1 MYSQP
6 VLGVCHSAGAA
17 YHKAMLQMT
26 TTQSLEIFLRALQG
40 QNYSPKTLRAYGDD
54 LAQFLAWVK
63 QNRVDWDNPL
73 RFSRVDIEGFMQYLA
88 AQHMSGVTRV
98 RKLAAIRKFFAFME
112 ENNILAANPAN
123 TVKGARREE
132 KEPHILYKEQYKA
145 LLYEASDNLRD
156 YAIIQTFLQTGIRLS
171 ELANLRV
178 DDVDLEHR
186 ILTVR
191 QGKGKKDRQIPLV
204 DGAVKALRNYA
215 RYRNT
220 EIILDDDV
228 FFLAKNGTSM
238 NVSTIK
244 YLVAKYVKKAG
255 IRKKVS
261 VHTLRHTFG
270 AHKADKN
277 MGIATLQQ
285 LMGHK
290 KKETTL
296 KYIHLAK
303 TNLRQEMVQTAL

>member
-1 MYSQP
+1 M
-6 VLGVCHSAGAA
+6 
-17 YHKAMLQMT
+17 KDMT
-26 TTQSLEIFLRALQG
+26 TTQSLQLFLKALQG
-40 QNYSPKTLRAYGDD
+40 QNYSSKTLRAYGDD
-54 LAQFLAWVK
+54 LAQFLEWIK
-63 QNRVDWDNPL
+63 KNRVDFDVPT
-73 RFSRVDIEGFMQYLA
+73 RFSRGDIEGFMQYLA
-88 AQHMSGVTRV
+88 AKRMTGVTRV
-98 RKLAAIRKFFAFME
+98 RKLAAIRKFFAFLE
-112 ENNILAANPAN
+112 ENNILAANPAH

-132 KEPHILYKEQYKA
+132 KEPNILYKEQYKA
-145 LLYEASDNLRD
+145 LLYEASDNIRD

-178 DDVDLEHR
+178 EDVDVEHR
-186 ILTVR
+186 NLTVR

-204 DGAVKALRNYA
+204 DDVVKALRNYL

-220 EIILDDDV
+220 ELIVDDEIL
-228 FFLAKNGTSM
+228 FLAKNGTSL
-238 NVSTIK
+238 NVSTVK
-244 YLVAKYVKKAG
+244 YTVAKYVKKAG

-270 AHKADKN
+270 AHKADKH
-277 MGIATLQQ
+277 MSLATLQE

-303 TNLRQEMVQTAL
+303 TNLRAEMVQTAL

>member
-1 MYSQP
+1 M
-6 VLGVCHSAGAA
+6 
-17 YHKAMLQMT
+17 MQMT
-26 TTQSLEIFLRALQG
+26 TIQSLQLFIRALQG

-54 LAQFLAWVK
+54 LQQFLAWVEK
-63 QNRVDWDNPL
+63 NRVDWDSPT
-73 RFSRVDIEGFMQYLA
+73 RFARGDIEGFMQYLA
-88 AQHMSGVTRV
+88 AQRMTGVTRV
-98 RKLAAIRKFFAFME
+98 RKLAAIRKFFTFLE
-112 ENNILAANPAN
+112 ENSILAANPAH

-132 KEPHILYKEQYKA
+132 KEPNILYKEQYKA
-145 LLYEASDNLRD
+145 LLYEASDNIRD

-171 ELANLRV
+171 ELVNLRV
-178 DDVDLEHR
+178 EDVDLEHR
-186 ILTVR
+186 NLTVR

-204 DGAVKALRNYA
+204 DAVLKALRNYL
-215 RYRNT
+215 RYRT
-220 EIILDDDV
+220 TQLIIDDDT

-238 NVSTIK
+238 NVSTVK

-270 AHKADKN
+270 AHKADKH
-277 MGIATLQQ
+277 MSLATLQE

>member
-1 MYSQP
+1 
-6 VLGVCHSAGAA
+6 
-17 YHKAMLQMT
+17 MLPMT
-26 TTQSLEIFLRALQG
+26 TTQSVHLFLRALQG

-54 LAQFLAWVK
+54 LAQFLAWVEK
-63 QNRVDWDNPL
+63 NRVDWDIPT
-73 RFSRVDIEGFMQYLA
+73 RFSRGDIEGFMQYLA
-88 AQHMSGVTRV
+88 AQHMTGVTRV
-98 RKLAAIRKFFAFME
+98 RKLAAIRKFFAFLE
-112 ENNILAANPAN
+112 ENSILAANPAH

-132 KEPHILYKEQYKA
+132 KEPNILYKEQYKA
-145 LLYEASDNLRD
+145 LLYEASDNIRD

-171 ELANLRV
+171 ELASLRAE
-178 DDVDLEHR
+178 DIDLEHR

-204 DGAVKALRNYA
+204 EDAVKALRNYL

-220 EIILDDDV
+220 ELIVDDEIL
-228 FFLAKNGTSM
+228 FLAKNGTSL
-238 NVSTIK
+238 NVSTVK
-244 YLVAKYVKKAG
+244 YTVAKYVKKAG

-277 MGIATLQQ
+277 MSLATLQE

-303 TNLRQEMVQTAL
+303 TNLRAEMVQTAL